1 MVTLLLA
8 ALLVADASAAP
19 SASPMP
25 STLAGVTLGATLTE
39 PALTALGAVRSKN
52 PDGPGSLWTWHRKGG
67 GVVSVLIDTN
77 GIIST
82 VHFVAD
88 KDEYDEVDLPCI
100 GLFDLGA
107 SHVNLNFAA
116 EKHGCT
122 MIDTSSFRLPDG
134 SVFIGFF
141 EGPMD
146 GQMRAGTWYR
156 PLDK

>member
-1 MVTLLLA
+1 MMTLLLA
-8 ALLVADASAAP
+8 ALLVADASPTP

-25 STLAGVTLGATLTE
+25 STLAGVTLGAMLTQ
-39 PALTALGAVRSKN
+39 PALTALGAVRSNN
-52 PDGPGSLWTWHRKGG
+52 PDGPGALWIWHRKGG

-88 KDEYDEVDLPCI
+88 KDEYDVVDLPCV
-100 GLFDLGA
+100 GPFDLGG
-107 SHVNLNFAA
+107 SHVNLNLAVLQTP
-116 EKHGCT
+116 CT
-122 MIDTSSFRLPDG
+122 MTDISSFRLPDG

-146 GQMRAGTWYR
+146 GQMRAATWYR